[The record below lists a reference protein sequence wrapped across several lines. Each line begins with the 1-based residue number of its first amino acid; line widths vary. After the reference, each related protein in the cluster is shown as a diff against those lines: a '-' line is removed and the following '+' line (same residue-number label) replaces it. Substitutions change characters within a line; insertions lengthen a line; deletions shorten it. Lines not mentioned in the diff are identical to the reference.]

1 MIKKQY
7 LKNKPICKVTFSL
20 PIEAAVDAN
29 EVRLLGD
36 FNNWSWDDAMPMNLN
51 KAEYTAMIEL
61 EAGRRYEFRYL
72 IDSHIWENDWEADD
86 YIPSPYDG
94 IYNSVVMLEMAEV
107 EAPKP
112 AKPTKTTSKAK
123 AEPKKKATKKAAP
136 TKDDLRKI
144 EGVGPKIATLLNE
157 GGIHTFQ
164 DLAKAKNKKLV
175 EILEAAGSRYRMH
188 DPATWPEQ
196 AKLAAAGKWEE
207 LNTLQ
212 EELKGGKRK

>member
-1 MIKKQY
+1 MLKKQY
-7 LKNKPICKVTFSL
+7 LKNKPICKVTFTL
-20 PIEAAVDAN
+20 PIEAAPDAS

-36 FNNWSWDDAMPMNLN
+36 FNNWSWDDAVTLQLN
-51 KAEYTAMIEL
+51 KAEYTVIIEL

-72 IDSHIWENDWEADD
+72 IDSHIWENDWAADD
-86 YIPSPYDG
+86 YVPSPYDG
-94 IYNSVVMLEMAEV
+94 IYNSVVLIEPV
-107 EAPKP
+107 EIEQPVAKATPK
-112 AKPTKTTSKAK
+112 KK
-123 AEPKKKATKKAAP
+123 AEPKKKAAPKKKTSAD
-136 TKDDLRKI
+136 KDDLRKI

-157 GGIHTFQ
+157 AGILTFQ

-175 EILEAAGSRYRMH
+175 EILEAAGSRYKMH
-188 DPATWPEQ
+188 DPTTWPEQ